1 MRIVVLGCGRL
12 GSRLVN
18 QLAKQGHQLVIVDQN
33 EAKFKN
39 LEDTQSFTRITG
51 NVFNEEVQEKA
62 FSVKPD
68 IFIPVTGKD
77 NVNIMIAQIVKKK
90 FQVPRL
96 VVRIF
101 DPLLA
106 EVYKG
111 YGLETVCPTNFA
123 LDVMLKLVANK
134 TG

>member
-1 MRIVVLGCGRL
+1 VVLGGGRL

-18 QLAKQGHQLVIVDQN
+18 QMAKQGHQLVIVDQN

-39 LEDTQSFTRITG
+39 LEDKQSFRRVTG
-51 NVFNEEVQEKA
+51 NIFNEEVLEKA
-62 FSVKPD
+62 FSEKAD

-77 NVNIMIAQIVKKK
+77 NVNIMIAQIVRKK
-90 FQVPRL
+90 FQVPR
-96 VVRIF
+96 VIVRIF

-111 YGLETVCPTNFA
+111 YSLETVCPTNFA
-123 LDVMLKLVANK
+123 LDVMLKLVTNK
-134 TG
+134 

>member
-1 MRIVVLGCGRL
+1 MRIVILGCGRL
-12 GSRLVN
+12 GSRLTN
-18 QLAKQGHQLVIVDQN
+18 QLARLGHQLVIIDEN

-39 LEDTQSFTRITG
+39 LEEKLPVQRVTG
-51 NVFNEEVQEKA
+51 NVFNEETLAKVFSEKT
-62 FSVKPD
+62 D

-77 NVNIMIAQIVKKK
+77 NVNIMIAQIIQKK

-96 VVRIF
+96 MVRIF

-123 LDVMLKLVANK
+123 LDAMLKLVSK
-134 TG
+134 K

>member
-1 MRIVVLGCGRL
+1 MRIVILGCGRL

-39 LEDTQSFTRITG
+39 IEDKQPVQRITG
-51 NVFNEEVQEKA
+51 NVFNEEILAKA
-62 FSVKPD
+62 FSEKAD

-77 NVNIMIAQIVKKK
+77 NVNIMIAQIVQKK
-90 FQVPRL
+90 FKVPRVL
-96 VVRIF
+96 VRIF

-111 YGLETVCPTNFA
+111 YGLETVCPTDFA
-123 LDVMLKLVANK
+123 LDVMLKLITK
-134 TG
+134 

>member
-1 MRIVVLGCGRL
+1 MRIVILGCGRL

-39 LEDTQSFTRITG
+39 IEDKQPVQRITG
-51 NVFNEEVQEKA
+51 NVFNEEILAKAFAEKA
-62 FSVKPD
+62 D

-77 NVNIMIAQIVKKK
+77 NVNIMIAQVVHKK
-90 FQVPRL
+90 FKVPRVL
-96 VVRIF
+96 VRIF

-123 LDVMLKLVANK
+123 LDVMLKLVTK
-134 TG
+134 

>member
-18 QLAKQGHQLVIVDQN
+18 QLAKQGHQLVIIDQN

-39 LEDTQSFTRITG
+39 LEDKQSFKRVTG

-62 FSVKPD
+62 FSEKAD

-123 LDVMLKLVANK
+123 LDVMLKLVADK
-134 TG
+134 SG

>member
-1 MRIVVLGCGRL
+1 MRIVILGCGRL

-33 EAKFKN
+33 EGKFKN
-39 LEDTQSFTRITG
+39 IDDKQSFKRVTG

-62 FSVKPD
+62 FSEKAD

-77 NVNIMIAQIVKKK
+77 NVNIMIAQIVQKK
-90 FQVPRL
+90 FKVPRL
-96 VVRIF
+96 IVRIF

-123 LDVMLKLVANK
+123 LDVMLKLVTDK
-134 TG
+134 SR

>member
-1 MRIVVLGCGRL
+1 MRIVILGCGRL
-12 GSRLVN
+12 GSRLIN
-18 QLAKQGHQLVIVDQN
+18 QLARLGHQLVIIDEH

-39 LEDTQSFTRITG
+39 LEEKLPVQRITG
-51 NVFNEEVQEKA
+51 NVFNEETLAKAFAEKA
-62 FSVKPD
+62 D

-77 NVNIMIAQIVKKK
+77 NVNIMIAQIIQKK

-96 VVRIF
+96 IVRIF

-123 LDVMLKLVANK
+123 LDAMLKLVSK
-134 TG
+134 K

>member
-1 MRIVVLGCGRL
+1 MRIVILGCGRL

-18 QLAKQGHQLVIVDQN
+18 QLAKEGHQLVILDEN

-39 LEDTQSFTRITG
+39 IEDKQPVQRITG
-51 NVFNEEVQEKA
+51 NVFNEEILAKA
-62 FSVKPD
+62 FSEKADV
-68 IFIPVTGKD
+68 FIPVTGKD
-77 NVNIMIAQIVKKK
+77 NVNIMIAQIVQKK
-90 FQVPRL
+90 FLVPR
-96 VVRIF
+96 VIVRIF

-123 LDVMLKLVANK
+123 LDAMLNLVSK
-134 TG
+134 KSG

>member
-1 MRIVVLGCGRL
+1 MRIVILGCGRL

-33 EAKFKN
+33 EAKFRN
-39 LEDTQSFTRITG
+39 IEDKQPVQRITG
-51 NVFNEEVQEKA
+51 NVFNEEILAKA
-62 FSVKPD
+62 FSEKAD

-77 NVNIMIAQIVKKK
+77 NVNIMIAQVVHKK
-90 FQVPRL
+90 FKVPRVL
-96 VVRIF
+96 VRIF

-123 LDVMLKLVANK
+123 LDVMLKLVTK
-134 TG
+134 

>member
-1 MRIVVLGCGRL
+1 MRIVILGCGRL

-18 QLAKQGHQLVIVDQN
+18 QLVKQGHQLVIVDQN

-39 LEDTQSFTRITG
+39 IEEKQPVQRITG
-51 NVFNEEVQEKA
+51 NVFNEEILAKA
-62 FSVKPD
+62 FSEKAD

-77 NVNIMIAQIVKKK
+77 NVNIMIAQIVQKK
-90 FQVPRL
+90 FQVPRVL
-96 VVRIF
+96 VRVF

-111 YGLETVCPTNFA
+111 YGLETVCHTNFA
-123 LDVMLKLVANK
+123 LDVMLKLVTK
-134 TG
+134 KSG

>member
-1 MRIVVLGCGRL
+1 MRIVILGCGRL
-12 GSRLVN
+12 GSRLIN
-18 QLAKQGHQLVIVDQN
+18 QLARLGHQLVIIDEN

-39 LEDTQSFTRITG
+39 LEEKLPVQRVTG
-51 NVFNEEVQEKA
+51 NVFNEETLAKVFSEKA
-62 FSVKPD
+62 D

-77 NVNIMIAQIVKKK
+77 NVNIMIAQIIQKK

-96 VVRIF
+96 MVRIF

-123 LDVMLKLVANK
+123 LDAMLKLVSK
-134 TG
+134 K